1 MKEVKQV
8 LIPTGLENAM
18 EPTQPT
24 EIIDKHDV
32 SHIDPA
38 TLAGVAIALLLGPLL
53 LAGFFL
59 H

>member
-1 MKEVKQV
+1 MK
-8 LIPTGLENAM
+8 L
-18 EPTQPT
+18 TQPT
-24 EIIDKHDV
+24 EIIDEYDV

-38 TLAGVAIALLLGPLL
+38 TVSGIAIALLLIPLL

>member
-1 MKEVKQV
+1 
-8 LIPTGLENAM
+8 M
-18 EPTQPT
+18 EPIQPT
-24 EIIDKHDV
+24 EIIDKHDI

-38 TLAGVAIALLLGPLL
+38 NVAGAAISLLFIPLL

>member
-1 MKEVKQV
+1 MDP
-8 LIPTGLENAM
+8 I
-18 EPTQPT
+18 QPT
-24 EIIDKHDV
+24 EIIDEHDV

-38 TLAGVAIALLLGPLL
+38 NVAGLTLVLFLIPLL